1 MQFIYSI
8 IGILLVLGIVYA
20 ISFNR
25 KSVSL
30 SLIGK
35 ALIVQFI
42 IALILVRIPLGQ
54 QVVSVVST
62 GVTKVINCGQAGLN
76 FVFGSLADSGA
87 KTGFIFAIQTLGNIV
102 FLSALVSLLYYV
114 GILGFVVK
122 WIGKGVGK
130 IMKSSE
136 VESFVA
142 VANMF
147 LGQTD
152 SPILVSKYLGRM
164 TDSEIMVVL
173 VSGMGSMSV
182 SILGGYIALG
192 IPMEYLLIAS
202 TMVPIGSILIA
213 KILLPQTEP
222 VQKIDDIKDDIKMD
236 NKGNNANVIDAI
248 AEGASTG
255 AQMAFSIGASL
266 IAFVGLVSLINM
278 MLSGLGIRLEQ
289 IFSYVFAPFGFLM
302 GFDHKNILLEGNLLG
317 SKLILNEFVSFQQLG
332 HLIKSLD
339 YRTALVATISL
350 CGFANLSSLGICV
363 SGIAVLCPEKRG
375 TLARLVFRAMIGG
388 IAVSMLSAFI
398 VGIVTLF

>member
-54 QVVSVVST
+54 QIVSVVST
-62 GVTKVINCGQAGLN
+62 GVTSVINCGQAGLN

-164 TDSEIMVVL
+164 TNSEIMVVL

-222 VQKIDDIKDDIKMD
+222 VQKIDDIKMD

-363 SGIAVLCPEKRG
+363 SGIAVLCPEKRS

>member
-222 VQKIDDIKDDIKMD
+222 VQKIDDIKMD

-255 AQMAFSIGASL
+255 SQMAFSIGASL

-332 HLIKSLD
+332 DLIKSLD

>member
-222 VQKIDDIKDDIKMD
+222 VQKIDDIKMD

-255 AQMAFSIGASL
+255 TQMAFSIGASL

-332 HLIKSLD
+332 DLIKSLD

>member
-54 QVVSVVST
+54 QIVSVVST
-62 GVTKVINCGQAGLN
+62 GVTSVTNCGQAGLN

-222 VQKIDDIKDDIKMD
+222 VQKIDDIKMD

-363 SGIAVLCPEKRG
+363 SGIAVLCPEKRS

>member
-222 VQKIDDIKDDIKMD
+222 VQKIDDIKMD

-278 MLSGLGIRLEQ
+278 MLIGLGIRLEQ

-332 HLIKSLD
+332 DLIKSLD

>member
-54 QVVSVVST
+54 QIVSVVST
-62 GVTKVINCGQAGLN
+62 GVTSVINCGQAGLN

-152 SPILVSKYLGRM
+152 SPILVSKYLGLM

-222 VQKIDDIKDDIKMD
+222 VQKIDDIKMD

>member
-8 IGILLVLGIVYA
+8 LGILLILGIIYA

-25 KSVSL
+25 KGISFP
-30 SLIGK
+30 LIGK

-42 IALILVRIPLGQ
+42 IALILVRVPLGQ
-54 QVVSVVST
+54 RIVSVVSD

-76 FVFGSLADSGA
+76 FVFGSLADGGA

-102 FLSALVSLLYYV
+102 FLSALVSLLYYM
-114 GILGFVVK
+114 GILGFIVK

-213 KILLPQTEP
+213 KMLLPQTEP
-222 VQKIDDIKDDIKMD
+222 VQKIDDIKMD
-236 NKGNNANVIDAI
+236 SKGNNANVIDAI

-266 IAFVGLVSLINM
+266 IAFVGLVSLINLL
-278 MLSGLGIRLEQ
+278 LSGLGIRLEQ
-289 IFSYVFAPFGFLM
+289 VFSYVFAPFGFLM
-302 GFDHKNILLEGNLLG
+302 GFDGKEILMEGSLLG
-317 SKLILNEFVSFQQLG
+317 NKLILNEFVSFQQLG
-332 HLIKSLD
+332 SVIKSLD

-363 SGIAVLCPEKRG
+363 SGIAVLCPEKRS
-375 TLARLVFRAMIGG
+375 TLARLVFRSMIGG

>member
-222 VQKIDDIKDDIKMD
+222 VQKIDDIKMDD
-236 NKGNNANVIDAI
+236 KGNNANVIDAI

>member
-222 VQKIDDIKDDIKMD
+222 VQKIDDIKMD

-339 YRTALVATISL
+339 YRTALAATISL

>member
-42 IALILVRIPLGQ
+42 IALILVCIPLGQ

-222 VQKIDDIKDDIKMD
+222 VQKIDDIKMD

>member
-192 IPMEYLLIAS
+192 IPMEYLLISS

-222 VQKIDDIKDDIKMD
+222 VQKIDDIKMD

-332 HLIKSLD
+332 DLIKSLD

>member
-1 MQFIYSI
+1 MQFSYSI

-222 VQKIDDIKDDIKMD
+222 VQKIDDIKMD

>member
-54 QVVSVVST
+54 QVISVVST

-222 VQKIDDIKDDIKMD
+222 VQKIDDIKMD

>member
-76 FVFGSLADSGA
+76 FVFGSLADSGV

-222 VQKIDDIKDDIKMD
+222 VQKIDDIKMD

>member
-222 VQKIDDIKDDIKMD
+222 VQKIDDIKMD

-363 SGIAVLCPEKRG
+363 SGIAVLCLEKRG

>member
-54 QVVSVVST
+54 QIVSVVST
-62 GVTKVINCGQAGLN
+62 GVTSVINCGQAGLN

-222 VQKIDDIKDDIKMD
+222 VQKIDDIKMD

-278 MLSGLGIRLEQ
+278 MLSGLGVRLEQ

>member
-222 VQKIDDIKDDIKMD
+222 VQKIDDIKMD

-289 IFSYVFAPFGFLM
+289 IFSYVFAPFVFLM

-332 HLIKSLD
+332 DLIKSLD

>member
-54 QVVSVVST
+54 QIVSVVST
-62 GVTKVINCGQAGLN
+62 GVTSVINCGQAGLN

-122 WIGKGVGK
+122 WISKGVGK

-222 VQKIDDIKDDIKMD
+222 VQKIDDIKMD

-363 SGIAVLCPEKRG
+363 SGIAVLCPEKRS

>member
-54 QVVSVVST
+54 QIVSVVST
-62 GVTKVINCGQAGLN
+62 GVTSVINCGQAGLN

-222 VQKIDDIKDDIKMD
+222 VQKIDEIKMD

-363 SGIAVLCPEKRG
+363 SGIAVLCPEKRS

>member
-54 QVVSVVST
+54 QIVSVVST
-62 GVTKVINCGQAGLN
+62 GVTSVINCGQAGLN

-213 KILLPQTEP
+213 KILLPQTEL
-222 VQKIDDIKDDIKMD
+222 VQKIDDIKMD

-363 SGIAVLCPEKRG
+363 SGIAVLCPEKRS
-375 TLARLVFRAMIGG
+375 TLARLIFRAMIGG

>member
-222 VQKIDDIKDDIKMD
+222 VQKIDDIKMD
-236 NKGNNANVIDAI
+236 NKGNNANVIYAI